1 MAFLQSIVLIF
12 MASFCIGETM
22 VIGEPTRPKLGITQ
36 LSSTTDIC
44 SDCSQII
51 ELFTD
56 MISNSDTQELIH
68 NTLDAL
74 CLRLPIVEA
83 QSHCMSQVHMYLPQA
98 LQYLTG
104 ILKPGE
110 TCMVLGLCA
119 VRSERKAPEPLPPT
133 SNDIDLSNAV
143 LDSGTSP
150 ELSVQISPQCTF
162 CVYLMKKLESMLPTE
177 KTEDAIVKLMGE
189 VCGLLP
195 ASYKDQCEDFINKYG
210 KEIVD
215 FLLSSAAPHS
225 ICALLHLCLF
235 QETPSMEMPLP
246 SDCDSCRTLAVLSR
260 LHLGLNAT
268 EPQTSSFLQSVC
280 LQHPNAIPKCEMFTK
295 LYGPRLQKVLG
306 SQMDAPDTCERADMC
321 VAVKEQH
328 LLGKNQCTWG
338 PSYICRD
345 LKTAQ
350 GCGMVDFCQKL
361 MWN

>member
-1 MAFLQSIVLIF
+1 MAVLQFIVSIFI
-12 MASFCIGETM
+12 AYFCIGETM
-22 VIGEPTRPKLGITQ
+22 VIGEPTRAKLDITQ
-36 LSSTTDIC
+36 QSSTTDIC

-56 MISNSDTQELIH
+56 MISNTDTQELIL
-68 NTLDAL
+68 NTLDYL
-74 CLRLPIVEA
+74 CKRLPGGMA
-83 QSHCMSQVHMYLPQA
+83 QSHCISQVEMYLPQA
-98 LQYLTG
+98 LQYLIG

-119 VRSERKAPEPLPPT
+119 VCSERGAPKQLSPT
-133 SNDIDLSNAV
+133 ITDMKLSNAV

-150 ELSVQISPQCTF
+150 EVQVRPQCTF
-162 CVYLMKKLESMLPTE
+162 CVYLMKKLESLLPTE
-177 KTEDAIVKLMGE
+177 KIGDAVLKLMGG

-195 ASYKDQCEDFINKYG
+195 ASYKDQCNDFINKYG

-215 FLLSSAAPHS
+215 ILLPSATPYS
-225 ICALLHLCLF
+225 ICALLHLYMF

-246 SDCDSCRTLAVLSR
+246 SDCDSCRTMAVLSR

-280 LQHPNAIPKCEMFTK
+280 LKHPNAIPKCEMFTK

-306 SQMDAPDTCERADMC
+306 SQMDTPDACERAGVC

-328 LLGKNQCTWG
+328 LLRKNQCTWG
-338 PSYICRD
+338 PSYICGD

-350 GCGMVDFCQKL
+350 EYGMVDFCLKV

>member
-1 MAFLQSIVLIF
+1 MAVLQFIVLIF

-22 VIGEPTRPKLGITQ
+22 VIGEPTRAKLGITQ
-36 LSSTTDIC
+36 RSSTTDIC

-56 MISNSDTQELIH
+56 MISNTDTQ
-68 NTLDAL
+68 
-74 CLRLPIVEA
+74 
-83 QSHCMSQVHMYLPQA
+83 
-98 LQYLTG
+98 
-104 ILKPGE
+104 KPGE

-119 VRSERKAPEPLPPT
+119 VRSEKRAPEPLPPT
-133 SNDIDLSNAV
+133 FTDIDLSNAV
-143 LDSGTSP
+143 LDSGTSS
-150 ELSVQISPQCTF
+150 EVQISPQCTF

-177 KTEDAIVKLMGE
+177 RTEDAIVKLMGE

-195 ASYKDQCEDFINKYG
+195 ASYKDKCDDFIKKYG

-215 FLLSSAAPHS
+215 FLLLSAAPHS

-345 LKTAQ
+345 FKTAH
-350 GCGMVDFCQKL
+350 GCGMVDICQKL